1 MRWLFVAV
9 FIGLGVCVTL
19 DDGMGNLFAS
29 DSGVDAKKV
38 DAAVKRG
45 VAWLKAQQTAE
56 GCWVVKAGQAA
67 AASGIGQPLEALYPD
82 GTTALVLFALLK
94 GGVPPSDSVIKKG
107 FAWLR
112 KQPFKRVYS
121 VSCLILALSALYQP
135 NNDLEKRIEKETDP
149 KKIARLKTK
158 ALKESSDERK
168 RKSWRKRATPADR
181 KLMEDAVRWL
191 IQHQQK
197 NIWRYPG
204 PMPGAT
210 QPDQESEDFSNTQYA
225 MLALHEAHRL
235 GIQIP
240 QQTWIK
246 VVEYCLRSQEASG
259 PEVPWFPV
267 PAADFDISHL
277 KKIEKQ
283 VRRQLSD
290 MYKKEA
296 RAGATAE
303 ELRKSRTV
311 AINPYKK
318 KRKYGAEKKKMYARG
333 WRYRSEGNEPYCGSM
348 TTSGVAALVICKA
361 ALEGSAYYKQ
371 NKEKINKA
379 IRDGAAWLA
388 HNFTVTTNPG
398 RPGMWHYYY
407 LYGLERAGVLS
418 LCLRFGKHD
427 WYEEGANFLLGA
439 QRADGSWPSDGMI
452 SALSNTCFAI
462 LFLKKAT
469 TPVIGGGKKLVIA
482 TGKGMFGGK

>member
-1 MRWLFVAV
+1 MRYFLFLILAYGGAA
-9 FIGLGVCVTL
+9 FAQQAGKGVSK
-19 DDGMGNLFAS
+19 DRIE
-29 DSGVDAKKV
+29 
-38 DAAVKRG
+38 AAVKKA

-56 GCWVVKAGQAA
+56 GCWVVEPGQAA
-67 AASGIGQPLEALYPD
+67 AAGGIGQPLEALYPD

-94 GGVPPSDSVIKKG
+94 AGVPPSDPAIKKG

-135 NNDLEKRIEKETDP
+135 KNDIEKKIKNETDP

-158 ALKESSDERK
+158 ALKESPDERK
-168 RKSWRKRATPADR
+168 RKSWRKRATPADKR
-181 KLMEDAVRWL
+181 LMEAAVRWL
-191 IQHQQK
+191 IQHQGK

-225 MLALHEAHRL
+225 VLALHEAHRL

-246 VVEYCLRSQEASG
+246 IIEYCLKNQQATG
-259 PEVPWFPV
+259 PEVSWFPV

-277 KKIEKQ
+277 KKMEKE
-283 VRRQLSD
+283 VRKQLSR
-290 MYKKEA
+290 MYRKEA
-296 RAGATAE
+296 RAGATADD
-303 ELRKSRTV
+303 LRRPRTI

-333 WRYRSEGNEPYCGSM
+333 WRYRNEGNEPYSGSM
-348 TTSGVAALVICKA
+348 TTSGIAALVICKA
-361 ALEGSAYYKQ
+361 ALEGTPYYKQ
-371 NKEKINKA
+371 NKERINKA

-388 HNFTVTTNPG
+388 HNFTVSTNPG

-418 LCLRFGKHD
+418 LCTRFGKHD
-427 WYEEGANFLLGA
+427 WYEKGANFLLGA
-439 QRADGSWPSDGMI
+439 QRRDGSWPSDGMI

-469 TPVIGGGKKLVIA
+469 TPVIGGKELVIA
-482 TGKGMFGGK
+482 TGKGLFGGK